1 MVRYR
6 RYILT
11 LWFIIFSLGLFGA
24 SHLNSNIS
32 TSLSVPGSQSEQA
45 DKIMANHFGENT
57 QGTFTILYKFGNA
70 SNFEIAGFK
79 SKIESAATLIP
90 TSVVTQQK
98 ALGGILLASVTT
110 SFSLNR
116 AAPYTQK
123 LRDAL
128 HSLLPGALVS
138 GPPAIN
144 YDVTPI
150 LSKDLGRGE
159 IVALILAFLLL
170 LLFLGFSWAVVIPF
184 VFAASSM
191 SVALGLI
198 YLLAQK
204 FVMIPYLPNIVELIG
219 LGLAI
224 DYSLLIV
231 HRFRNELRK
240 DPSSGAVGSIIR
252 TIETAGRTVFIS
264 GVTVA
269 IALATLLL
277 VPIPFIRSL
286 GAAGIVVPLVAI
298 INVFTLQPVLLSLL
312 GRRGANSFRFH
323 GLLAY
328 KDQLSGFWARIA
340 RFTTRKPLTI
350 FLASSASLIVL
361 ASSVIWLQFTPSSLS
376 AIPSQLDS
384 AKVIS
389 KATQQIGPGVI
400 TPYSLV
406 IDLGRPGIA
415 TSSEVDV
422 ARLKFA
428 KVLLTN
434 PEAYIVASDK
444 TKAFVDSSGQYLR
457 LYIVGRHDLG
467 SNEAKQFVGELR
479 QKYIPQATF
488 PAGTRIYLGG
498 APAQGADLLDA
509 LGKSIPWILGLAI
522 TLIYLLLLR
531 AFRSIL
537 LPLKAILLD
546 LISVTV
552 AFASLVAVFRFGFAS
567 SLLHT
572 YRLDQMEAWALIFM
586 FAVLFGLSMD
596 YEVFIVSRMR
606 EAHDKG
612 ASNEDAVI
620 ESMAH
625 TGGVVTAAALIM
637 VTALSGLV
645 AGHFAGLQQLGVGL
659 SVGVLV
665 DATIIRGLLLPSSMV
680 LLGKWNWWIPK
691 NIARFIK
698 N

>member
-70 SNFEIAGFK
+70 SDFEIAGFK

-98 ALGGILLASVTT
+98 ALGGMLLASVTT

-170 LLFLGFSWAVVIPF
+170 ILFLGFSWAVVIPF
-184 VFAASSM
+184 IFAASSM
-191 SVALGLI
+191 SVALGVI

-204 FVMIPYLPNIVELIG
+204 FVMVPYLPNIVELIG

-252 TIETAGRTVFIS
+252 TMETAGRTVFIS

-323 GLLAY
+323 GLLAH
-328 KDQLSGFWARIA
+328 KDQLSGFWAHIA
-340 RFTTRKPLTI
+340 RFATRKPLTI

-389 KATQQIGPGVI
+389 MATQQIGPGVI

-444 TKAFVDSSGQYLR
+444 TKAFIDSSGQYLR

-546 LISVTV
+546 LISVSV

-645 AGHFAGLQQLGVGL
+645 TGHFAGLQQLGVGL

>member
-70 SNFEIAGFK
+70 SDLEIAGFK

-184 VFAASSM
+184 IFAASSM
-191 SVALGLI
+191 SVALGVI

-240 DPSSGAVGSIIR
+240 DPSSGVIGPIIR
-252 TIETAGRTVFIS
+252 TMETAGRTVFIS

-286 GAAGIVVPLVAI
+286 GAAAIVVPLVAI

-389 KATQQIGPGVI
+389 MATQQIGPGVI

-406 IDLGRPGIA
+406 IDLGRPEIA
-415 TSSEVDV
+415 TTSEVDI

-444 TKAFVDSSGQYLR
+444 TKAFIDLSGQYLR
-457 LYIVGRHDLG
+457 VYIVGRHDLG
-467 SNEAKQFVGELR
+467 SNEAKQFVRELR

-546 LISVTV
+546 LISVSV

-612 ASNEDAVI
+612 ASNDYAVI
-620 ESMAH
+620 EGMAH